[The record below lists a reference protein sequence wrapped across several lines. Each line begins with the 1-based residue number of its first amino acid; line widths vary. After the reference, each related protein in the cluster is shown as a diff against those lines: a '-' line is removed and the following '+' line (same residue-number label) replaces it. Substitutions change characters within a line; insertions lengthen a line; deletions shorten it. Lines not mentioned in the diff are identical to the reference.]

1 MMPSSYTTICILIG
15 LHTFPDALYACPGT
29 LYLFFNIYMRFQTL
43 YMRFQTLYV
52 CFPDTLWAGPMGQA
66 RALTFPAETSKKTRP
81 GFWGCV
87 YIRFCV
93 QMGVV
98 RCRPAWESPILDD
111 PTSQFTHSLTC
122 LPTHPSRYSRIYDA
136 GDIRND

>member
-29 LYLFFNIYMRFQTL
+29 LYVFFNIYMRFQTL

-93 QMGVV
+93 QMGVLM
-98 RCRPAWESPILDD
+98 RWAC
-111 PTSQFTHSLTC
+111 
-122 LPTHPSRYSRIYDA
+122 
-136 GDIRND
+136 